1 MARERK
7 KNLSGTYR
15 EEHELGAFGGRR
27 LDGRTRVRD
36 VASLVRRH
44 GELAQRHLE
53 LHTQKIN
60 CGGQIKP

>member
-1 MARERK
+1 M
-7 KNLSGTYR
+7 SGTYR

-36 VASLVRRH
+36 VAGLVRRH
-44 GELAQRHLE
+44 RELAQRHLE